1 MPTMAKN
8 ESIVKQHDVQQ
19 MLAEQANASNYRQ
32 DMAERLNTYAMSTR
46 DKPAQRFAKNVG
58 DIQDY
63 LRQAANGHVNQRR
76 HLIKQ
81 TAEERLR
88 EAMGEYQLDRRAQS
102 EGLKQQ
108 AIDAARKELKPVSSD
123 RLLDLMESQMKYS
136 AMSDEELSALSIKTA
151 SLKDDGAVA
160 LTAKS
165 HQNVLALTA
174 ELAKRNLTD
183 EKTQLRDR
191 LAKLPAECIGSPD
204 AARLLSERHHYVDTQ
219 DANTVYLADPGG
231 RYGIDPDTLLD
242 FSGLERVPE

>member
-8 ESIVKQHDVQQ
+8 ESIVKNHDVGQ
-19 MLAEQANASNYRQ
+19 MLAEQANASNYRK
-32 DMAERLNTYAMSTR
+32 DMAERLNTYAMNTR
-46 DKPAQRFAKNVG
+46 DKPAQRFAKNLG

-63 LRQAANGHVNQRR
+63 LRQAADGHVNQRR

-81 TAEERLR
+81 TAEERLSK
-88 EAMGEYQLDRRAQS
+88 AMQEYHMDRYAMA
-102 EGLKQQ
+102 EGLKAE
-108 AIDAARKELKPVSSD
+108 AIDAARKELKPASSD

-136 AMSDEELSALSIKTA
+136 AMSDEELSTLSIKTA
-151 SLKDDGAVA
+151 ALKDDGQVA

-174 ELAKRNLTD
+174 ELAKRNLTE

-191 LAKLPAECIGSPD
+191 LAKIPPECIGSPD
-204 AARLLSERHHYVDTQ
+204 AARLLSERHHYADTQ
-219 DANTVYLADPGG
+219 DTETVYLADPGG

-242 FSGLERVPE
+242 YSGLERVPE